1 MPKTVINIDL
11 KALLEAARFFGTK
24 TAKATVNTA
33 LREAVAHASRTEELL
48 DQLCADA
55 ATAGCRHGGHGGRGA
70 TDQDRVAAAK
80 AARITSASAGVPAAS
95 P

>member
-11 KALLEAARFFGTK
+11 EALLEAARFFGTK
-24 TAKATVNTA
+24 TAKTTVNTA

-48 DQLCADA
+48 DRLCEEAV
-55 ATAGCRHGGHGGRGA
+55 TAGGGRGGHGSTESQA
-70 TDQDRVAAAK
+70 RVAAAK
-80 AARITSASAGVPAAS
+80 AARITSAPAGVPVSS